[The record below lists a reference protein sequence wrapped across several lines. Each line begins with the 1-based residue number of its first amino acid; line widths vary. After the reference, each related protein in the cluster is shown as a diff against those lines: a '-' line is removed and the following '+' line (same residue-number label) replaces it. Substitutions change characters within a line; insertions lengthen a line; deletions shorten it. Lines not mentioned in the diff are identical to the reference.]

1 MKSKVTL
8 KTVGIVSGVVI
19 VTATL
24 TGGVMA
30 LARPMTTSQPE
41 QSTYEQTQVES
52 NFSTEPLVNFTE
64 TYIGEEEAKAVAL
77 AHAGMNE
84 SDISHMLCKL
94 DYDDGIAEY
103 EVEFWDGT
111 TEYDYEIN
119 AVSGEIIG
127 YDYDMESYDAKAE
140 TAPTVDAST
149 EYIGEEE
156 AKAVALA
163 HAGMNE
169 SDISHM
175 LCKLDY
181 DDGIAEYEVE
191 FWDGTTEYDYEIN
204 AVSGEIIGY
213 DYDMESY
220 DAKAETAPT
229 VDAST
234 EYIGEIEAKAIAL
247 AHAGVTESE
256 ASRIKCEFDYDDG
269 YAEYEVEWEI
279 GKIEYEYTISATDG
293 AIWEHDMEYDD

>member
-41 QSTYEQTQVES
+41 QSTYEQTQPVES

-64 TYIGEEEAKAVAL
+64 TYIGEEEAKA
-77 AHAGMNE
+77 
-84 SDISHMLCKL
+84 I
-94 DYDDGIAEY
+94 
-103 EVEFWDGT
+103 
-111 TEYDYEIN
+111 
-119 AVSGEIIG
+119 
-127 YDYDMESYDAKAE
+127 
-140 TAPTVDAST
+140 
-149 EYIGEEE
+149 
-156 AKAVALA
+156 ALA

-234 EYIGEIEAKAIAL
+234 EYIGEIEAKAVAL